1 MPRGPLPGR
10 LTALTG
16 TVLAISALAG
26 CRTVDGG
33 AGPRFVTPPL
43 VRYSAVLW
51 PVPLQ
56 LVGAEPGARLR
67 LSSRLTTAHGSWS
80 SAATYSV
87 PASGTLDLARA
98 RPQLAPFAEPDSAGL
113 FWSLRGPRLSG
124 TAAIR

>member
-33 AGPRFVTPPL
+33 AGPHFETPPL

-51 PVPLQ
+51 PVPLE

-67 LSSRLTTAHGSWS
+67 LTSELTTSPGSWT
-80 SAATYSV
+80 SAATYTD
-87 PASGTLDLARA
+87 PASGTLDLASA
-98 RPQLAPFAEPDSAGL
+98 RPQFAPFTEPD
-113 FWSLRGPRLSG
+113 
-124 TAAIR
+124 